1 MNDGKNSKTA
11 LSFWS
16 SAKKQE
22 PGMQEEIIDNLF
34 KNVLRYLFFMAGMCI
49 ASVIIVQILI
59 YIADVLG
66 YAAQDIVI
74 WISQQ

>member
-1 MNDGKNSKTA
+1 MPDESLT
-11 LSFWS
+11 
-16 SAKKQE
+16 
-22 PGMQEEIIDNLF
+22 DNLF

>member
-1 MNDGKNSKTA
+1 
-11 LSFWS
+11 
-16 SAKKQE
+16 
-22 PGMQEEIIDNLF
+22 MQEEITDDLF

-66 YAAQDIVI
+66 YAVQDIVI
-74 WISQQ
+74 WIDQR

>member
-1 MNDGKNSKTA
+1 MNDGKKGKTCLPCGHVA
-11 LSFWS
+11 GIK
-16 SAKKQE
+16 AKE
-22 PGMQEEIIDNLF
+22 MEDEIIDTLF

-66 YAAQDIVI
+66 YAAQDIVVYLAGI
-74 WISQQ
+74 

>member
-1 MNDGKNSKTA
+1 
-11 LSFWS
+11 
-16 SAKKQE
+16 
-22 PGMQEEIIDNLF
+22 MQEEIIDTLF
-34 KNVLRYLFFMAGMCI
+34 KNVLRYVIYMAGMCI

-74 WISQQ
+74 WIGQR